1 MNQIQSSKVGE
12 VFVEICNAVENDR
25 MRGGQP
31 GDLLAIN
38 SLFSSES
45 DWSRGQ
51 PPGAGVSAALPQLQT
66 LRARTSRGPDDQ

>member
-31 GDLLAIN
+31 GEGFVGDQFI
-38 SLFSSES
+38 
-45 DWSRGQ
+45 
-51 PPGAGVSAALPQLQT
+51 VQL
-66 LRARTSRGPDDQ
+66 